1 MKLLLFMKLTFLS
14 LLLLAVVSCST
25 KKTQNQILATELDYF
40 FSKAFNP
47 HEPGGAVLVMIN
59 DSIVFSKGYG
69 LADLEIR
76 EPITSKTLFNL
87 GSISKTFVANGIL
100 LLADQGKLALED
112 SIIKYF
118 PEFRDKSVAQKLRSN
133 ICSPIRLAYPTSGV

>member
-1 MKLLLFMKLTFLS
+1 MKLLLFMKLTFSYLV
-14 LLLLAVVSCST
+14 LLAVVSCSPKNT
-25 KKTQNQILATELDYF
+25 ENQILATELDTF
-40 FSKAFNP
+40 FSEAFNP

-69 LADLEIR
+69 LADLETR

-100 LLADQGKLALED
+100 LLA
-112 SIIKYF
+112 
-118 PEFRDKSVAQKLRSN
+118 
-133 ICSPIRLAYPTSGV
+133 

>member
-1 MKLLLFMKLTFLS
+1 MKLTFFILAS
-14 LLLLAVVSCST
+14 SGRCRLLDE
-25 KKTQNQILATELDYF
+25 KTENQNLATELDNF
-40 FSKAFNP
+40 FSQEFNP

-69 LADLEIR
+69 LADLETR

-100 LLADQGKLALED
+100 LLAEQGKLTLED

-118 PEFRDKSVAQKLRSN
+118 PEFRDKIHRTKS
-133 ICSPIRLAYPTSGV
+133 